1 MAAHRPVQVVWELTL
16 ACNLRCVHC
25 GSRAGRKREGELS
38 TEECL
43 DVVRQLAELGTRQIT
58 LIGGEAYLRKD
69 WLIIAKAITDA
80 GIHCGIQS
88 GARALTEER
97 IRAAV
102 EAGIGTLG
110 VSIDGPRDI
119 HDRQRGVKGSFDHA
133 LRALR
138 FANAAG
144 IKPGVNTQINAL
156 SKPHLRE
163 IFDTIVEHGAR
174 FWQVQI
180 TVAMGNA
187 VDNDAMLLQPHEIPE
202 TLDLLADLFERGRQ
216 IGFRLIPGN
225 NIGYYGP
232 HEYMWRTITSEP
244 EHWAGCTAGEN
255 SLGLEADGKIK
266 GCPSLP
272 ADPYGGGN
280 ARTVS
285 IRDAMAALVPT
296 TTRLDRTPAGGFAA
310 PAITG
315 TCAAAAAPG

>member
-1 MAAHRPVQVVWELTL
+1 VTDSTAFAQTRPSRRPRRLPTDEDIAAHRPVQVVWELTL

-25 GSRAGRKREGELS
+25 GSRAGRKREGEL
-38 TEECL
+38 TTAECL

-69 WLIIAKAITDA
+69 WLIIAKAIADA

-102 EAGIGTLG
+102 AAGVGTLG

-156 SKPHLRE
+156 SKPHLGE

-187 VDNDAMLLQPHEIPE
+187 VDNDALLLQPHEIPE

-225 NIGYYGP
+225 NIG
-232 HEYMWRTITSEP
+232 
-244 EHWAGCTAGEN
+244 
-255 SLGLEADGKIK
+255 
-266 GCPSLP
+266 
-272 ADPYGGGN
+272 
-280 ARTVS
+280 
-285 IRDAMAALVPT
+285 
-296 TTRLDRTPAGGFAA
+296 
-310 PAITG
+310 
-315 TCAAAAAPG
+315 